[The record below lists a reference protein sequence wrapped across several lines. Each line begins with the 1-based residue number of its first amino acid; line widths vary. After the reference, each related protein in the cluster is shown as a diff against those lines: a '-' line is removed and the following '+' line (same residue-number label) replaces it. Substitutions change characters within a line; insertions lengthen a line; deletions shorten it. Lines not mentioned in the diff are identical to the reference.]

1 MEAEHKLHPLVLR
14 NYINDVQA
22 NLLPQLSYLL
32 VSVNSDNKGNNA
44 PWEVVIKREKR
55 IFKTPLS
62 RLGMGLGAAHLED
75 VT

>member
-1 MEAEHKLHPLVLR
+1 MLR
-14 NYINDVQA
+14 NYINDVQT
-22 NLLPQLSYLL
+22 NVFPQLSYLF

-44 PWEVVIKREKR
+44 PWEVVKKKKKEKC

-75 VT
+75 VK